1 MDFEKGQKCTNCG
14 EPDEFSDE
22 TMCHECIDKW
32 KNSLIVKERNRIL
45 DDIEDIIKKNLW
57 ATEKDGKAIA
67 LQFEEYRKKRDANV
81 GVSE

>member
-1 MDFEKGQKCTNCG
+1 MKFDKGQKCTNCG

-32 KNSLIVKERNRIL
+32 KDVLITKERNRIL
-45 DDIEDIIKKNLW
+45 DDIDEIIKRNLW
-57 ATEKDGKAIA
+57 ATEKDGKAIS
-67 LQFEEYRKKRDANV
+67 LQFEEYRENRDANV